1 MSALGDTTEAQWA
14 ELLLDHN
21 TLPVTSPNLTAIVSW
36 EIQESGDPANAGG
49 NNPLNTTED
58 WPGATD
64 FNSFGPN
71 GEYHVKN
78 YASINDGI
86 LATSAGLYNGRYA
99 TIIAAL
105 EAGDDAQRV
114 IDAVMESPWG
124 TKNIHLVEPVPV
136 PGPAPEPCDAECW
149 AGVER
154 IVVWE
159 KALAAKALAV
169 GDRGP
174 EVLDLNAWLIVN
186 GAEPNVAGDA
196 YGARTKFYVAEFKAK
211 YNLPNRDGA
220 VAGGT
225 IAAALVAHAS

>member
-1 MSALGDTTEAQWA
+1 
-14 ELLLDHN
+14 
-21 TLPVTSPNLTAIVSW
+21 
-36 EIQESGDPANAGG
+36 
-49 NNPLNTTED
+49 
-58 WPGATD
+58 
-64 FNSFGPN
+64 
-71 GEYHVKN
+71 
-78 YASINDGI
+78 
-86 LATSAGLYNGRYA
+86 
-99 TIIAAL
+99 
-105 EAGDDAQRV
+105 
-114 IDAVMESPWG
+114 MESPWG

-136 PGPAPEPCDAECW
+136 PGPAPKPCDAECW